1 MKIFID
7 ILTPKQCM
15 LFAKLSERLTK
26 RGHQIFQTTRE
37 YREVLQLLHLKG
49 IDAKVVGKHG
59 GGKLF
64 DKLKASAERTFQ
76 LATLIKKWKPDVAVS
91 FSSPEAAR
99 VAFGLGIPHICINDS
114 PHAEAVARLTIP
126 LSERLL
132 TPKMIPK
139 KAWTK
144 FGISAN
150 NIVQYNA
157 LDAWVW
163 LKDFKPNKKI
173 LAELGLD
180 ETKPILTFRTEET
193 FASYLLQK
201 ARKIPIIVSTIREL
215 LQTSRDF
222 QVVVLP
228 RYERQVAILKNIFH
242 EKIVISHTTVDA
254 PSLLSF
260 TSIFVGAG
268 GTMTSEAVLLG
279 VPTFSCYPEEPYLI
293 EKYLLS
299 KGLAIRETIPRKL
312 AKRILETLDNL
323 KTARKR
329 QFEKARRLTS
339 AFEDPVDIIAKTVE
353 DVHVSAKSSSKPLYF
368 YGWNAY

>member
-15 LFAKLSERLTK
+15 LFARLSERFTK

-49 IDAKVVGKHG
+49 IHVKVVGKHG
-59 GGKLF
+59 GGRLL
-64 DKLKASAERTFQ
+64 DKLKANAKRTLQ

-132 TPKMIPK
+132 TSKMIPK

-144 FGISAN
+144 FGISADK
-150 NIVQYNA
+150 IVQYNA
-157 LDAWVW
+157 LDAWAW
-163 LKDFKPNKKI
+163 LKDFKPNEKI
-173 LAELGLD
+173 LRELRLD
-180 ETKPILTFRTEET
+180 KAKLILTFRTEET

-201 ARKIPIIVSTIREL
+201 AQKIPIIVSTIREL
-215 LQTSRDF
+215 LQTSQDS

-228 RYERQVAILKNIFH
+228 RYEKQVSVLKRIFQ
-242 EKIVISHTTVDA
+242 EKVLICHTTVDA

-293 EKYLLS
+293 EKYLLG
-299 KGLAIRETIPRKL
+299 KGLAIRETNPRKL

-329 QFEKARRLTS
+329 QVEKTRRLTN
-339 AFEDPVDIIAKTVE
+339 AFEDPIDVIVKTVE
-353 DVHVSAKSSSKPLYF
+353 DVNIA
-368 YGWNAY
+368 A